1 MHIPLDPALPFA
13 QAARLWMESR
23 TMPAGIRARYV
34 SPRTLRD
41 LNQYVRALNR
51 KFATTPLDRI
61 HIGLLREYQ
70 EERSERCCASKINQE
85 LRTLLRIMK
94 RAQAW
99 TPQLDEC
106 YEPLLE
112 QQADTPRAMAPAE
125 QNRFLEVAAS
135 RLEWQFVY
143 HYSLLALG
151 TTASNCE
158 MRSLRLGDVNLFAR
172 VLQIRAEHAKNCY
185 RVRTIPLHDEAHW
198 AAARLVERAQ
208 SLGAGEPEHYLM
220 PFRPKLGIWDL
231 LRPMSDSGVRRSW
244 DQVRK
249 AAGVPCLRIHDLRHT
264 AITRLAEAG
273 VPIPVILSMAG
284 HISQRMQQ
292 HYTAV
297 SDEAK
302 RQAVE
307 AALRGGNYTIASGR
321 LVERSAGAK

>member
-1 MHIPLDPALPFA
+1 
-13 QAARLWMESR
+13 
-23 TMPAGIRARYV
+23 
-34 SPRTLRD
+34 
-41 LNQYVRALNR
+41 
-51 KFATTPLDRI
+51 
-61 HIGLLREYQ
+61 
-70 EERSERCCASKINQE
+70 
-85 LRTLLRIMK
+85 
-94 RAQAW
+94 
-99 TPQLDEC
+99 
-106 YEPLLE
+106 
-112 QQADTPRAMAPAE
+112 
-125 QNRFLEVAAS
+125 
-135 RLEWQFVY
+135 
-143 HYSLLALG
+143 
-151 TTASNCE
+151 
-158 MRSLRLGDVNLFAR
+158 
-172 VLQIRAEHAKNCY
+172 
-185 RVRTIPLHDEAHW
+185 
-198 AAARLVERAQ
+198 
-208 SLGAGEPEHYLM
+208 PEHYLM

-321 LVERSAGAK
+321 LVERS